1 MAMSTFDR
9 SFDVVIVGA
18 GPAGGLAAVTA
29 SKAGLRTLLV
39 EKHPQIGEPL
49 CCAEGISLCGL
60 NDNIPVD
67 RSWVCADIER
77 CYLESPGGN
86 VVQFDHPDAGYV
98 LSRRRFEQGMADI
111 AASQGCEVVT
121 SAEAVG
127 LVNGAADRFSGIRLL
142 ESGREYSV
150 AAKVII
156 AADGIES
163 MVARWAG
170 IDTLLPTDQMDSAA
184 QFLFDGVPELDPSRM
199 EFYFDTEVAPGG
211 YAWVFPKGN
220 NLANVGIAVAPVVA
234 GSRKA
239 MPMLREFMKKR
250 FGNLTPTPL
259 KRTVGG
265 IPEFCGRKF
274 MLRKNVMV
282 TGDAARLLDSI
293 TGAGIANALW
303 SGRLAA
309 EAAVEFIQS
318 GTNTLAALK
327 QYPERWMQARGR
339 EMRYFLWARQIFLRM
354 TNHDLD
360 AVIGALAESHHG
372 TTMTAIDP
380 IDVIKKALRRRPS
393 LVRLA
398 RHISWC

>member
-1 MAMSTFDR
+1 MAMFDR
-9 SFDVVIVGA
+9 TFDVVIVGA
-18 GPAGGLAAVTA
+18 GPAGGLAAITT

-39 EKHPQIGEPL
+39 EKHPRIGEPL
-49 CCAEGISLCGL
+49 CCAEGISFCGL

-67 RSWVCADIER
+67 PKWVDAGIER

-86 VVQFDHPDAGYV
+86 RLQFDHPDAGYV

-111 AASQGCEVVT
+111 AASHGCEVVT
-121 SAEAVG
+121 RSEAVG
-127 LVNGAADRFSGIRLL
+127 LINGNTNRFTGIRLL
-142 ESGREYSV
+142 GNGQEFNVGCS
-150 AAKVII
+150 VII

-170 IDTLLPTDQMDSAA
+170 IDTLLPTDHMDSAA
-184 QFLFDGVPELDPSRM
+184 QFLFDGVPELDPTRM
-199 EFYFDTEVAPGG
+199 EFYFDTELAPGG

-220 NLANVGIAVAPVVA
+220 NLANVGIAVAPSVA

-250 FGNLTPTPL
+250 FGNSSPTPL
-259 KRTVGG
+259 KKAVGG
-265 IPEFCGRKF
+265 IPEFCGRRF

-303 SGRLAA
+303 SGRLAGESA
-309 EAAVEFIQS
+309 IEYIS
-318 GTNTLAALK
+318 DGGHDLSILNR
-327 QYPERWMQARGR
+327 YPERWMAARGR
-339 EMRYFLWARQIFLRM
+339 QMRYFLWARQIFLRM
-354 TNHDLD
+354 TNQDLD
-360 AVIGALAESHHG
+360 AVIGAMAEVHHG

-393 LVRLA
+393 LLRLA
-398 RHISWC
+398 RHISW